1 MSEPE
6 PPRTKARL
14 PFGERPT
21 TPGGG
26 ALRRIGPTVYGVLML
41 GLAGLAGYMHLVQDH
56 ALTSAYVVAPGVG
69 ALWFALRL
77 FMTLAP
83 R

>member
-1 MSEPE
+1 MNQSEPSSA
-6 PPRTKARL
+6 KSRL
-14 PFGERPT
+14 PFGERPK

-26 ALRRIGPTVYGVLML
+26 ALRRIGPTVYGVLTV
-41 GLAGLAGYMHLVQDH
+41 GLAGLTGYMHLVQGH
-56 ALTSAYVVAPGVG
+56 ALTSPYVVAPGVG